1 MVLDR
6 DRYEAI
12 VVGSGF
18 GGAVTACRLA
28 QAGVDVGL
36 LERGRRFQPGSFPR
50 HAVRADL
57 MQWQHGG
64 PYDVRPFN
72 DILVVQ
78 GTGYGGGSLIYANVQ
93 IRPPADVFD
102 NRWPG
107 AYSRSALDPYYDL
120 VAYMLDIQPVAEDPA
135 TGELPAKTRQM
146 ERAAKRLG
154 REAQTFRPN
163 LAVRFAGGGV
173 SPSPNKFGALQSGCL
188 HCGDCDIGCNV
199 GAKNTLDFNYL
210 HVAEREGADV
220 ATEAEV
226 TWLAP
231 DDGGYRLRYRDR
243 SVRGGEATVRAGQV
257 FLCLGAVNSTELL
270 LRCRDQHRTLPHLS
284 ARLGHGYSANGDFLA
299 LGLRPSEPFGATHGP
314 TITTACVHDREQEGR
329 RIRLTVE
336 DGGYSTQLARMLPF
350 THPLRLAQIAS
361 RELRSRLAREPHA
374 VTALLQG
381 ESDTTVVLLVMANDR
396 SNGTIELAR
405 PHHRLRVR
413 WDTPANLDLYAAETA
428 ACRELIDALGGHLA
442 LMPNWSLL
450 GQPSAPHN
458 LGGCHM
464 GSSSANGVV
473 DAEGQV
479 FEYPGLHVLDG
490 AVIPAAVG
498 VNPSHTIAA
507 VAERCIEAMIR
518 RLPGRE
524 RWRAPELSHAP
535 RIAPPEDRVSTPA
548 DGTPA
553 PAVRAGGIRW
563 SETMAGMVKVDG
575 TERSARFAVAI
586 SIPDV
591 SAFVAH
597 PSHTGNA
604 AGTVEIA
611 GLTGQGGAPVE
622 GGSFH
627 LSLDDGD
634 PRARAM
640 TYTLPFHDAA
650 GRRWTLRGVKDV
662 RGRGVLDFWRATT
675 TLAVRLEPDGGD
687 TLAAS
692 GQMRLGVRAVTRLV
706 GSMRPVRAG
715 RRSDPPLAL
724 LRFVRFFAGT
734 LLGLYLAGRR
744 EPSA

>member
-1 MVLDR
+1 
-6 DRYEAI
+6 
-12 VVGSGF
+12 
-18 GGAVTACRLA
+18 
-28 QAGVDVGL
+28 
-36 LERGRRFQPGSFPR
+36 
-50 HAVRADL
+50 
-57 MQWQHGG
+57 
-64 PYDVRPFN
+64 
-72 DILVVQ
+72 
-78 GTGYGGGSLIYANVQ
+78 
-93 IRPPADVFD
+93 
-102 NRWPG
+102 
-107 AYSRSALDPYYDL
+107 
-120 VAYMLDIQPVAEDPA
+120 
-135 TGELPAKTRQM
+135 
-146 ERAAKRLG
+146 
-154 REAQTFRPN
+154 
-163 LAVRFAGGGV
+163 
-173 SPSPNKFGALQSGCL
+173 
-188 HCGDCDIGCNV
+188 
-199 GAKNTLDFNYL
+199 
-210 HVAEREGADV
+210 
-220 ATEAEV
+220 
-226 TWLAP
+226 
-231 DDGGYRLRYRDR
+231 
-243 SVRGGEATVRAGQV
+243 
-257 FLCLGAVNSTELL
+257 
-270 LRCRDQHRTLPHLS
+270 
-284 ARLGHGYSANGDFLA
+284 
-299 LGLRPSEPFGATHGP
+299 
-314 TITTACVHDREQEGR
+314 
-329 RIRLTVE
+329 
-336 DGGYSTQLARMLPF
+336 
-350 THPLRLAQIAS
+350 
-361 RELRSRLAREPHA
+361 
-374 VTALLQG
+374 
-381 ESDTTVVLLVMANDR
+381 
-396 SNGTIELAR
+396 
-405 PHHRLRVR
+405 
-413 WDTPANLDLYAAETA
+413 
-428 ACRELIDALGGHLA
+428 
-442 LMPNWSLL
+442 
-450 GQPSAPHN
+450 
-458 LGGCHM
+458 
-464 GSSSANGVV
+464 
-473 DAEGQV
+473 
-479 FEYPGLHVLDG
+479 
-490 AVIPAAVG
+490 
-498 VNPSHTIAA
+498 
-507 VAERCIEAMIR
+507 MIR

-744 EPSA
+744 EPRT